1 MQNFDEN
8 SLSGVGERETYDIIS
23 LDHGETGYGND
34 DSPPL
39 AKCRS
44 NSRNWDEEGRAAQEK
59 LNALAMREYE
69 QTGTLSSLPLA
80 EAAAEYEKLIETHVL
95 DRR

>member
-1 MQNFDEN
+1 MGTTIRRLGEMQIEQQE
-8 SLSGVGERETYDIIS
+8 L
-23 LDHGETGYGND
+23 
-34 DSPPL
+34 
-39 AKCRS
+39 
-44 NSRNWDEEGRAAQEK
+44 DEEGRAAQEK

-69 QTGTLSSLPLA
+69 QTGTLSSFPLA

>member
-1 MQNFDEN
+1 ME
-8 SLSGVGERETYDIIS
+8 
-23 LDHGETGYGND
+23 ETG
-34 DSPPL
+34 
-39 AKCRS
+39 
-44 NSRNWDEEGRAAQEK
+44 QEK